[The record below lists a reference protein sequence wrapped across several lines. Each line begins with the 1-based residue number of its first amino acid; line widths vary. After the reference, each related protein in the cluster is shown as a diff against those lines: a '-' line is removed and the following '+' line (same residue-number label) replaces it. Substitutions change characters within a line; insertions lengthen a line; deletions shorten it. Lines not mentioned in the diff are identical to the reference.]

1 MNIGD
6 IKQKIARHEHQ
17 VALEAGKTIDEIR
30 HIRRVV
36 KDALARRAEIVSKR
50 RNREG
55 RLREMRARHAREI
68 ADLSAEIASFDADS
82 AIITHIS
89 ECVDMDPFFVPSIID
104 ACHAMNNYERQV
116 WAEYRKQ
123 T

>member
-1 MNIGD
+1 MNIKD
-6 IKQKIARHEHQ
+6 AKNRIAEHERQ
-17 VALEAGKTIDEIR
+17 VALEAGKTVDEIN

-50 RNREG
+50 RNKDG

-68 ADLSAEIASFDADS
+68 ADLTAEIAAFDADN
-82 AIITHIS
+82 AIIMHIS
-89 ECVDMDPFFVPSIID
+89 ECVDADPAFVPSFFD
-104 ACHAMNNYERQV
+104 ACREMDDYERQV